1 MGKLISYTSRMNDLS
16 PLLANTFMGNAL
28 SVWLTALG
36 NFLLVLAGIYVLR
49 AVVLRHLKSLAEK
62 TETDLDDFLVDLLGK
77 IRSPEYHLIAF
88 YVASR
93 GLRLSGGFDKALH
106 LVFVLVLSWRAV
118 TLLQACVVYGLGKAV
133 GRDPKDPGAASAM
146 QSLRLLLNIVV
157 WIGAGVFV
165 LDNLGINIST
175 VVAGLGIGG
184 VAVALAAQQILGDLF
199 SSFVIFMDRPFRL
212 GDFITSGTLSGT
224 VEHVGI
230 KTTRL
235 RSLGGELLVVPNKD
249 LTSNPLSNF
258 QEMRRRRVV
267 LQFRLAQ
274 TTPHAKAAAVPGLV
288 RELVAAVPR
297 ASFDR
302 AHLCALAETGLLFE
316 AVYYVESPDYA
327 AFMDVQQQV
336 DLALLERLQKEGM
349 EFAKAAGI
357 AIRG

>member
-1 MGKLISYTSRMNDLS
+1 MNDLS
-16 PLLANTFMGNAL
+16 PLLANTFLGNDL
-28 SVWLTALG
+28 STWLTSLG
-36 NFLLVLAGIYVLR
+36 TFLAVLAAIY
-49 AVVLRHLKSLAEK
+49 AVRYVVVRHLKAIAEK

-77 IRSPEYHLIAF
+77 IRSPEYHLVAL

-118 TLLQACVVYGLGKAV
+118 TLLQAAVSYGLGKAV
-133 GRDPKDPGAASAM
+133 GRDPKDPGSASAM

-249 LTSNPLSNF
+249 LTSSPLSNF

-267 LQFRLAQ
+267 LQFRVAHA
-274 TTPHAKAAAVPGLV
+274 TPHAKAAAVPGFA
-288 RELVAAVPR
+288 REVVAAVPR
-297 ASFDR
+297 ATFDR
-302 AHLCALAETGLLFE
+302 AHLCGLGETGLLFE
-316 AVYYVESPDYA
+316 AVYYVESPDYG
-327 AFMDVQQQV
+327 AFMDAQQAV
-336 DLALLERLQKEGM
+336 DLALLERLQKEGVQL
-349 EFAKAAGI
+349 AAVAGV